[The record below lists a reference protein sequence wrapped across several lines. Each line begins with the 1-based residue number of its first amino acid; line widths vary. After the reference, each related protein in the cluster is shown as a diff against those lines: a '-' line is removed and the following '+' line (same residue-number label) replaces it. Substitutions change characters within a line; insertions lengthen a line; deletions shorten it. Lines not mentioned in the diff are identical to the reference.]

1 MNTTIEYVNWRGDG
15 VGEGQT
21 FRNVLAGEVVDPAS
35 GRVIRPSPD
44 RIEAFCKYFEKCG
57 GCQLQHWKLEPYQR
71 WKQSLITAAL
81 GKRGIKATISK
92 FNDAHGAG
100 RRSL

>member
-1 MNTTIEYVNWRGDG
+1 MNITIDHVNWRGDG

-21 FRNVLAGEVVDPAS
+21 FRNVLASEVVDAAT
-35 GRVIRPSPD
+35 GKVIKPSPE

-71 WKQSLITAAL
+71 WKQNLIMAAL
-81 GKRGIKATISK
+81 AKRGIEATVGK
-92 FNDAHGAG
+92 FIDAHGAG
-100 RRSL
+100 